1 MARTTEV
8 EVKAIMD
15 TDLAD
20 ASVLVF
26 INIATSMITS
36 IVGGKGLSDAELT
49 EMERWLSAHLIA
61 STIERMGE
69 TEKIGEASIK
79 YIGQFAKGFE
89 STPYGQMLL
98 ALDTTG
104 SFADLSMRKM
114 SIKVI
119 TSFES

>member
-1 MARTTEV
+1 MARTTET

-20 ASVLVF
+20 ASVLTF
-26 INIATSMITS
+26 INIANLMITS
-36 IVGGKGLSDAELT
+36 IVGGKGLSDDTMT
-49 EMERWLSAHLIA
+49 EIERWLSAHLIA
-61 STIERMGE
+61 STIERMGGS
-69 TEKIGEASIK
+69 EKIGEASIK

-89 STPYGQMLL
+89 STPYGQFML

-104 SFADLSMRKM
+104 SFADLNKRKM
-114 SIKVI
+114 SIKAI